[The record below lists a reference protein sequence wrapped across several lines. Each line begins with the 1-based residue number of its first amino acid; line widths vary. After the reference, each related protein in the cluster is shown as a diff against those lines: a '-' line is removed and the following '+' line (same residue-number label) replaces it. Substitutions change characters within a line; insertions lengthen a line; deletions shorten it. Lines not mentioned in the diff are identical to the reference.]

1 MKVFEIYFSPTGGTK
16 KVADLISRQ
25 FDYERIELDLLNAIE
40 DFSKFTF
47 SEKDL
52 CIIAVPSFGGRV
64 PTIAMSNIKK
74 LNGNASKVILVATY
88 GNRAYEDVLLE
99 LKDTL
104 TTLGFVCI
112 AAIAAVTEHSIMHQ
126 FATGRP
132 DLQDKEELIKFS
144 DEIKEVLKQAK
155 DTKDLYVPGNN
166 PYKEYN
172 VIPLVPEVSEEC
184 EKCGLCAIK
193 CPVNAISK
201 ENPTLVEK
209 EKCISCMRCVAI
221 CPSKSRSVN
230 KELLLATSKKLEK
243 ACSERKMNEIFL

>member
-25 FDYERIELDLLNAIE
+25 FGFEKIELDLSNSME

-47 SEKDL
+47 SEKDI
-52 CIIAVPSFGGRV
+52 CIVAVPSFGGRV
-64 PTIAMSNIKK
+64 PMLATSNIKK
-74 LNGNASKVILVATY
+74 LNGNGSKVILVATY

-104 TTLGFVCI
+104 TTVGFVSI

-144 DEIKEVLKQAK
+144 DEIKEALKQAN

-166 PYKEYN
+166 PYKEYK
-172 VIPLVPEVSEEC
+172 VIPLVPKVLKEC
-184 EKCGLCAIK
+184 KKCGLCAIK
-193 CPVNAISK
+193 CPVNAISND
-201 ENPTLVEK
+201 NPTLVEE

-221 CPSKSRSVN
+221 CPSRSRGVN
-230 KELLLATSKKLEK
+230 EESLLAISKKLEK
-243 ACSERKMNEIFL
+243 ACSERKINELFL

>member
-1 MKVFEIYFSPTGGTK
+1 MKLFEIYFSPTGGTK
-16 KVADLISRQ
+16 KIADLISRQ
-25 FDYERIELDLLNAIE
+25 FGYETIKLDLSNSME

-64 PTIAMSNIKK
+64 PMAAMSNINK
-74 LNGNASKVILVATY
+74 LKGNGSKVILVATY

-104 TTLGFVCI
+104 TTLGFFCI
-112 AAIAAVTEHSIMHQ
+112 AAIASVTEHSIMRQ

-132 DLQDKEELIKFS
+132 DLKDKEELIKFS
-144 DEIKEVLKQAK
+144 DKIKEILKQEK
-155 DTKDLYVPGNN
+155 VTKDLYVPGNN
-166 PYKEYN
+166 PYKEYK
-172 VIPLVPEVSEEC
+172 VIPLVPEARQEC
-184 EKCGLCAIK
+184 MKCGLCAIK

-201 ENPTLVEK
+201 DNPTLVEK

-221 CPSKSRSVN
+221 CPNKARSVN
-230 KELLLATSKKLEK
+230 EELILAVSKKLEK
-243 ACSERKMNEIFL
+243 VCSERKMNELFL

>member
-1 MKVFEIYFSPTGGTK
+1 MKLFEIYFSPTGGTK
-16 KVADLISRQ
+16 KIADLISRQ
-25 FDYERIELDLLNAIE
+25 FGYETIKLDLSNSME

-64 PTIAMSNIKK
+64 PMAAMSNINK
-74 LNGNASKVILVATY
+74 LKGSGSKVILVATY

-104 TTLGFVCI
+104 TTLGFFCI
-112 AAIAAVTEHSIMHQ
+112 AAIASVTEHSIMRQ

-132 DLQDKEELIKFS
+132 DLKDKEELIKFS
-144 DEIKEVLKQAK
+144 DKIKEILKQEK
-155 DTKDLYVPGNN
+155 VTKDLYVPGNN
-166 PYKEYN
+166 PYKEYK
-172 VIPLVPEVSEEC
+172 VIPLVPEARQEC
-184 EKCGLCAIK
+184 MKCGLCAIK

-201 ENPTLVEK
+201 DNPTLVEK

-221 CPSKSRSVN
+221 CPNKARSVN
-230 KELLLATSKKLEK
+230 EELILAVSKKLEK
-243 ACSERKMNEIFL
+243 VCSERKMNELFL

>member
-1 MKVFEIYFSPTGGTK
+1 MKLFEIYFSPTGGTK
-16 KVADLISRQ
+16 KIADLISRQ
-25 FDYERIELDLLNAIE
+25 FDYETIKLDLSNSME

-64 PTIAMSNIKK
+64 PMVAMSHIKK
-74 LNGNASKVILVATY
+74 LKGNGSKVILVATY

-104 TTLGFVCI
+104 TTLGFFCI
-112 AAIAAVTEHSIMHQ
+112 AAIASVTEHSIMRQ

-144 DEIKEVLKQAK
+144 GEIKEVLKQVK
-155 DTKDLYVPGNN
+155 VTKDLYVPGNN
-166 PYKEYN
+166 PYKEYK
-172 VIPLVPEVSEEC
+172 VIPLVPEVRQAC
-184 EKCGLCAIK
+184 MKCGLCAIK

-201 ENPTLVEK
+201 DNPMFIEK

-221 CPSKSRSVN
+221 CPNKARSVN
-230 KELLLATSKKLEK
+230 EELILATSKKLEK
-243 ACSERKMNEIFL
+243 ACSERKMNELFL

>member
-1 MKVFEIYFSPTGGTK
+1 MKLFKIYFSPTGGTK

-25 FDYERIELDLLNAIE
+25 FDFETTEIDLSNNME
-40 DFSKFTF
+40 DFSKFIF

-64 PTIAMSNIKK
+64 PMAAMSNIRK
-74 LNGNASKVILVATY
+74 LKGNGSKIILVATY

-104 TTLGFVCI
+104 TTLGFFCI
-112 AAIAAVTEHSIMHQ
+112 AAIASVTEHSIMHQ

-144 DEIKEVLKQAK
+144 DEIKEVLKHGK
-155 DTKDLYVPGNN
+155 VTKDLYVPGNN
-166 PYKEYN
+166 PYKEYK
-172 VIPLVPEVSEEC
+172 VIPLVPEVRQEC
-184 EKCGLCAIK
+184 EKCGLCATK
-193 CPVNAISK
+193 CPVDAISK
-201 ENPTLVEK
+201 ENPMLVEK

-221 CPSKSRSVN
+221 CPSKSRSVD
-230 KELLLATSKKLEK
+230 EESLLAISKKLEK
-243 ACSERKMNEIFL
+243 ACSERKMNELFL

>member
-1 MKVFEIYFSPTGGTK
+1 MKLFKIYFSPTGTTK
-16 KVADLISRQ
+16 ITADLISKQ
-25 FDYERIELDLLNAIE
+25 FNLETIELDLSSKME

-64 PTIAMSNIKK
+64 PMAAMANIKK
-74 LNGNASKVILVATY
+74 LNGNGSKVILVATY

-104 TTLGFVCI
+104 TTLGFSTI
-112 AAIAAVTEHSIMHQ
+112 AAIASVTEHSIAHQ

-144 DEIKEVLKQAK
+144 SQIKEVLKQGK
-155 DTKDLYVPGNN
+155 VTKDLYVPGNN
-166 PYKEYN
+166 PYKEYK
-172 VIPLVPEVSEEC
+172 VIPIVPQVRQEC
-184 EKCGLCAIK
+184 MKCGLCAIK
-193 CPVNAISK
+193 CPVDAISK
-201 ENPTLVEK
+201 DNPMLVDK

-221 CPSKSRSVN
+221 CPSKARSVDE
-230 KELLLATSKKLEK
+230 KSIFAISKKLEK
-243 ACSERKMNEIFL
+243 VCSERKMNELFL

>member
-1 MKVFEIYFSPTGGTK
+1 MKLFKIYFSPTGGTK
-16 KVADLISRQ
+16 KVADLISGQ
-25 FDYERIELDLLNAIE
+25 FDFETTEIDLSNSME

-47 SEKDL
+47 SEKDI

-64 PTIAMSNIKK
+64 PMAAMSNIKK
-74 LNGNASKVILVATY
+74 LKGNSSKIILVATY

-104 TTLGFVCI
+104 TTLGFFCI
-112 AAIAAVTEHSIMHQ
+112 AAIASVTEHSIMHQ

-144 DEIKEVLKQAK
+144 DEIKEVLKHGEV
-155 DTKDLYVPGNN
+155 TKDLCVPGNN
-166 PYKEYN
+166 PYKEYK
-172 VIPLVPEVSEEC
+172 VIPLVPQVRQEC
-184 EKCGLCAIK
+184 KKCGLCATK
-193 CPVNAISK
+193 CLVDAISK
-201 ENPTLVEK
+201 DNPMLVDK

-230 KELLLATSKKLEK
+230 EESLLAISKKLEK
-243 ACSERKMNEIFL
+243 ACSERKMNELFL

>member
-1 MKVFEIYFSPTGGTK
+1 MKLFKIYFSPTGGTK
-16 KVADLISRQ
+16 KVADLISGQ
-25 FDYERIELDLLNAIE
+25 FDFETTEIDLSNNME

-64 PTIAMSNIKK
+64 PMVAMSNIKK
-74 LNGNASKVILVATY
+74 LKGNSSKIILVATY

-99 LKDTL
+99 LKDIL
-104 TTLGFVCI
+104 TTLGFFCI
-112 AAIAAVTEHSIMHQ
+112 AAIASVTEHSIMHQ

-144 DEIKEVLKQAK
+144 GEIKEVLKHGK
-155 DTKDLYVPGNN
+155 VTKDLYVPGNI
-166 PYKEYN
+166 PYKEYK
-172 VIPLVPEVSEEC
+172 VIPLVPEVRQEC

-193 CPVNAISK
+193 CPVDAISK
-201 ENPTLVEK
+201 DNPMLVDK

-221 CPSKSRSVN
+221 CPNKARSVD
-230 KELLLATSKKLEK
+230 EESLLAISKKLEK
-243 ACSERKMNEIFL
+243 ACSERKMNELFL

>member
-1 MKVFEIYFSPTGGTK
+1 M
-16 KVADLISRQ
+16 ISGQ
-25 FDYERIELDLLNAIE
+25 FDFETTEIDLSNSME

-47 SEKDL
+47 SEKDI

-64 PTIAMSNIKK
+64 PMAAMSNIKK
-74 LNGNASKVILVATY
+74 LKGNGSKIILVATY

-104 TTLGFVCI
+104 TTLGFFCI
-112 AAIAAVTEHSIMHQ
+112 AAIASVTEHSIMHQ

-144 DEIKEVLKQAK
+144 DEIKEVLKHGEV
-155 DTKDLYVPGNN
+155 TKDLCVPGNN
-166 PYKEYN
+166 PYKEYK
-172 VIPLVPEVSEEC
+172 VIPLVPQVRQEC
-184 EKCGLCAIK
+184 KKCGLCATK
-193 CPVNAISK
+193 CPVDAISK
-201 ENPTLVEK
+201 DNPMLVDK

-230 KELLLATSKKLEK
+230 EESLLAISKKLEN
-243 ACSERKMNEIFL
+243 ACSERKMNELFL

>member
-1 MKVFEIYFSPTGGTK
+1 MKLFKIYFSPTGGTK
-16 KVADLISRQ
+16 KVADLISGQ
-25 FDYERIELDLLNAIE
+25 FDFETTEIDLSNSME

-64 PTIAMSNIKK
+64 PMAAMSNIKK
-74 LNGNASKVILVATY
+74 LKGNGSKIILVATY

-104 TTLGFVCI
+104 TTLGFFCI
-112 AAIAAVTEHSIMHQ
+112 AAIASVTEHSIMHQ

-144 DEIKEVLKQAK
+144 DEIKEVLKHGEV
-155 DTKDLYVPGNN
+155 TKDLCVPGNN
-166 PYKEYN
+166 PYKEYK
-172 VIPLVPEVSEEC
+172 VIPLVPQVRQEC
-184 EKCGLCAIK
+184 KKCGLCATK
-193 CPVNAISK
+193 CSVDAISK
-201 ENPTLVEK
+201 DNPMLVDK

-230 KELLLATSKKLEK
+230 EESLLAISKKLEN
-243 ACSERKMNEIFL
+243 ACSERKMNELFL

>member
-1 MKVFEIYFSPTGGTK
+1 MKLFEIYFSPTGGTK
-16 KVADLISRQ
+16 KISDLISRQ
-25 FDYERIELDLLNAIE
+25 FGYETIKLDLSNSME

-64 PTIAMSNIKK
+64 PMAAMSNINK
-74 LNGNASKVILVATY
+74 LKGNGSKVILVATY

-104 TTLGFVCI
+104 TTLGFFCI
-112 AAIAAVTEHSIMHQ
+112 AAIASVTEHSIMRQ

-132 DLQDKEELIKFS
+132 DLKDKEELIKFS
-144 DEIKEVLKQAK
+144 DKIKEILKQEK
-155 DTKDLYVPGNN
+155 VTKDLYVPGNN
-166 PYKEYN
+166 PYKEYK
-172 VIPLVPEVSEEC
+172 VIPLVPEARQEC
-184 EKCGLCAIK
+184 MKCGLCAIK

-201 ENPTLVEK
+201 DNPTLVEK

-221 CPSKSRSVN
+221 CPNKARSVN
-230 KELLLATSKKLEK
+230 EELILAVSKKLEK
-243 ACSERKMNEIFL
+243 VCSERKMNELFL

>member
-16 KVADLISRQ
+16 KVADLISGQ
-25 FDYERIELDLLNAIE
+25 FNYERIEIDLSNSME

-47 SEKDL
+47 SKEDL
-52 CIIAVPSFGGRV
+52 CIIAIPSFGGRV
-64 PTIAMSNIKK
+64 PMAAMSNIKK
-74 LNGNASKVILVATY
+74 LNGNGSKVILVATY

-104 TTLGFVCI
+104 TTLGFVSI

-144 DEIKEVLKQAK
+144 DEIKEVLKQIK
-155 DTKDLYVPGNN
+155 DNKNLHVPGNN
-166 PYKEYN
+166 PYKEYK
-172 VIPLVPEVSEEC
+172 VIPLVPEVREGC
-184 EKCGLCAIK
+184 KKCGLCAIK

-230 KELLLATSKKLEK
+230 EESLLAISKKLEK
-243 ACSERKMNEIFL
+243 VCSERKMNELFL